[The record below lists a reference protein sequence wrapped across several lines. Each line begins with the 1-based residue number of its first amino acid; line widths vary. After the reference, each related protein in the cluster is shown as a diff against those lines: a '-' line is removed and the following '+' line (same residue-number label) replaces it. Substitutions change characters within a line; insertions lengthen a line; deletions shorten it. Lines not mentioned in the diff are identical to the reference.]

1 MKNPIKVLIADRDE
15 ASRQRLCALLEEAN
29 GIAVVGVASD
39 GREAIGMMHEIH
51 CDVMLV
57 DVDTF
62 VPTLRQAAAQSRE
75 LPRDTRIIV
84 LSGDN
89 QEQQVIEALRNGAM
103 GHVHRT
109 SARAE
114 IVQAI
119 QAVSRGEAV
128 MTSAVAGCILDRV
141 TQRQ

>member
-1 MKNPIKVLIADRDE
+1 MKNPIKVLVADRDE
-15 ASRQRLCALLEEAN
+15 ASRQRLRALLEEAN
-29 GIAVVGVASD
+29 RITVVGVASD
-39 GREAIGMMHEIH
+39 GWEVVAMIHEIH

-62 VPTLRQAAAQSRE
+62 ASTLRQAAAQSFE

-84 LSGDN
+84 LSDDD
-89 QEQQVIEALRNGAM
+89 QERQVLEALRNGAM
-103 GHVHRT
+103 GHVHRA
-109 SARAE
+109 SARGE

-141 TQRQ
+141 TRGR